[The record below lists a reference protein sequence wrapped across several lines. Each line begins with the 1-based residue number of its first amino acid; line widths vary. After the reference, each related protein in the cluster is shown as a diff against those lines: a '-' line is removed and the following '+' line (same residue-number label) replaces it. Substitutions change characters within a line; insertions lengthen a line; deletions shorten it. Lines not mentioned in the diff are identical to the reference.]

1 MINVEILS
9 EDKILTLQNNV
20 EELRDSMLSSQNN
33 EWLKE
38 FFNEEKPF
46 IKSKLFIE
54 DFELDMSTNNPVET
68 DFENAKRLFKNLKIT
83 ESQACDQRLW
93 IGLTFSKFYDYMT
106 YRYGKTLSQIKNKW
120 LFQGPSY
127 KASLFRQG
135 LSMLWWYAYITYDK
149 NNQENP
155 YELTEYAFNHKDFI
169 IRKTDK
175 EVNFNSNDINAIIDA
190 CLLVIEDSLKRGE
203 EISIHGFGTLG
214 LHHRAARKTK
224 RVGTDDWVEIKAR
237 YVPKFV
243 SGNNLKLAAKIYEL
257 SLQDS
262 SSQEDGE

>member
-169 IRKTDK
+169 I
-175 EVNFNSNDINAIIDA
+175 
-190 CLLVIEDSLKRGE
+190 
-203 EISIHGFGTLG
+203 SIYSRTFCGSKHVTLG
-214 LHHRAARKTK
+214 L
-224 RVGTDDWVEIKAR
+224 IKALR
-237 YVPKFV
+237 DFEKAGGKVNTKPIYNGIVKYLSFLGGAYIIDVMTEKEIYDRCYAELIELYKKEFPEQKVF
-243 SGNNLKLAAKIYEL
+243 KL
-257 SLQDS
+257 
-262 SSQEDGE
+262 